1 MEGLIHLNPFQNS
14 IVIGALTVAN
24 WDIFQLSSHKEV
36 LSMLSKLKLGAFG
49 RTKFES
55 HGLHIYMLMTLILNK
70 T

>member
-24 WDIFQLSSHKEV
+24 WDISNYHHKEV